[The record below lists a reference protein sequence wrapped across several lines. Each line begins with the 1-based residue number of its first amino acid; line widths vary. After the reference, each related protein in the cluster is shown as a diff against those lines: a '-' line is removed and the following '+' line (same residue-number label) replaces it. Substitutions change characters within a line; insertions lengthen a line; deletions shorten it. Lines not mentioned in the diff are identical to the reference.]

1 MLISTIPI
9 EALLEG
15 TSKRGGMAIHERV
28 AVEPS
33 DGGFRGFDP
42 ESGPGA
48 FHPFCDAFAELAMCQ
63 ERTDRKRP
71 DCGHSFI
78 R

>member
-1 MLISTIPI
+1 MLVSTIPI

-48 FHPFCDAFAELAMCQ
+48 FHP
-63 ERTDRKRP
+63 
-71 DCGHSFI
+71 SS
-78 R
+78 